1 MLNKYTVQLMAL
13 GLVGSLAATAT
24 ADDSSALID
33 ALVKKGVLKTKEA
46 EQIRAQMSKDCSSKG
61 SAGKLDLD
69 SSVKSLALSGDVRLR
84 YQSDSW
90 KQQADNA
97 TPALNNENQ
106 NSRFEL
112 RLRVNADYKLA
123 DDFFAGFGLQ
133 TDDKHSGPVGTTL
146 AATPSNNNPG
156 GRHNNNL
163 ANDGQNYGI
172 GISKAFLGW
181 TPTPGVTLIAGKQNN
196 PFYTTD
202 MVWDPEIYPAG
213 FTESINFNKAFGI
226 SGIDLTLVGGQFVV
240 KDNTESNA
248 NNTNANRDAYIFHTQ
263 LIASVE
269 IASGVKLTV
278 APGYYSTN
286 EGYAAAGTFPAPA
299 TDTTLRNLQVLLL
312 PGDVSTEVAGLK
324 TKFLW
329 DLAYNL
335 DGTQRTKVGSTG
347 NHAASPSPIP
357 AETDYRAWL
366 LGVKVGENKKKGDW
380 SVSANYREVG
390 YSAVDG
396 SVNGSDFAY
405 GYTNMKGFTLGVA
418 YNLGDAAT
426 LGASYIVADNIRKE
440 SIGSLNSAQILQV
453 DLGVKF

>member
-90 KQQADNA
+90 NQQNS
-97 TPALNNENQ
+97 NSQSNQ

-133 TDDKHSGPVGTTL
+133 TDDVRSGLNTT
-146 AATPSNNNPG
+146 ANAGATNPG
-156 GRHNNNL
+156 TRINNNL
-163 ANDGQNYGI
+163 AKSGGENYVI

-202 MVWDPEIYPAG
+202 MVWDPEVYPAG
-213 FTESINFNKAFGI
+213 FTESINLNKAFGI

-240 KDNTESNA
+240 NDNAESNP
-248 NNTNANRDAYIFHTQ
+248 NNTNDNRDAYIFQTQ
-263 LIASVE
+263 LVATAE

-286 EGYAAAGTFPAPA
+286 EGGA
-299 TDTTLRNLQVLLL
+299 TDTLRNLQVLLL

>member
-69 SSVKSLALSGDVRLR
+69 SSVKSLALSGDVRVR
-84 YQSDSW
+84 WQSDSW
-90 KQQADNA
+90 KPQVADG
-97 TPALNNENQ
+97 TNENQ

-112 RLRVNADYKLA
+112 RLRINADYKLA

-133 TDDKHSGPVGTTL
+133 TEDRHSGAVD
-146 AATPSNNNPG
+146 ATNYADRDKTFNPG
-156 GRHNNNL
+156 GRKNQTL
-163 ANDGQNYGI
+163 ADQGKNYSI

-226 SGIDLTLVGGQFVV
+226 SGIDLTLVAGQFVV
-240 KDNTESNA
+240 ADNNEAKPTTSNES
-248 NNTNANRDAYIFHTQ
+248 RDAYIYMTQ
-263 LIASVE
+263 LVASAE
-269 IASGVKLTV
+269 LTSGVKLTV
-278 APGYYSTN
+278 APGYYTTN
-286 EGYAAAGTFPAPA
+286 SGDGDGENGNS
-299 TDTTLRNLQVLLL
+299 LRNLKVILL
-312 PGDVSTEVAGLK
+312 PGDVSTEIAGLK

-329 DLAYNL
+329 DLAYNVE
-335 DGTQRTKVGSTG
+335 GTDLSKTTTG
-347 NHAASPSPIP
+347 TINNNHLAITNPSKI
-357 AETDYRAWL
+357 DNRAFL
-366 LGVKVGENKKKGDW
+366 LGVKVGENKKKGDC
-380 SVSANYREVG
+380 SFIANYRRVG

-396 SVNGSDFAY
+396 NVNDSNFAY
-405 GYTNMKGFTLGVA
+405 GYTNMKGVTLGVT
-418 YNLGDAAT
+418 YNIGDAAT
-426 LGASYIVADNIRKE
+426 IGASYIMANNLRDDNQNGTV
-440 SIGSLNSAQILQV
+440 GSLNSAQILQV

>member
-69 SSVKSLALSGDVRLR
+69 SSVKSLALSGDVRVR
-84 YQSDSW
+84 WQSDSW
-90 KQQADNA
+90 KPQVADGS
-97 TPALNNENQ
+97 NENQ

-133 TDDKHSGPVGTTL
+133 TNDVHSRPVTL
-146 AATPSNNNPG
+146 AATSSSNPG
-156 GRHNNNL
+156 GRTNQTL
-163 ANDGQNYGI
+163 ADGGQNYTI

-226 SGIDLTLVGGQFVV
+226 SGIDLTLVAGQFVV
-240 KDNTESNA
+240 ADNNEA
-248 NNTNANRDAYIFHTQ
+248 NSTPDTNQHRDAYIYMTQ
-263 LIASVE
+263 LVASAE
-269 IASGVKLTV
+269 LTSGVKLTV
-278 APGYYSTN
+278 APGYYTTN
-286 EGYAAAGTFPAPA
+286 SGDADGGNVNA
-299 TDTTLRNLQVLLL
+299 LRNLKVILL
-312 PGDVSTEVAGLK
+312 PGDVSTEIAGLK

-329 DLAYNL
+329 DLAYNVE
-335 DGTQRTKVGSTG
+335 GTDLSKTTTGS
-347 NHAASPSPIP
+347 NHVLIPNPSKI
-357 AETDYRAWL
+357 DNRAFL
-366 LGVKVGENKKKGDW
+366 LGVKVGENKKKGDC
-380 SVSANYREVG
+380 SFIANYRRVG

-396 SVNGSDFAY
+396 NVNDSNFAY
-405 GYTNMKGFTLGVA
+405 GYTNMKGVTLGVT
-418 YNLGDAAT
+418 YNIGDAAT
-426 LGASYIVADNIRKE
+426 IGASYIMANNLRDDNQN
-440 SIGSLNSAQILQV
+440 GTVGTLNSAQILQV